1 MIKQLVDD
9 LSTGLNII
17 DIGCRGSLDP
27 KWKPIENLVNLNGF
41 DPDAEECNRL
51 AHVPNNFKS
60 VNYHPYAIAGHS
72 GSATLYKTQNE
83 FCTSLLKPDAQWLRR
98 FAFHEMFQILDEQSI
113 KVVSLGDIKEFKD
126 LDLDILKSDSQG
138 LELEILKG
146 AGGLL
151 DRAIYVETE
160 SGFTPNYFNESTQAQ
175 VDEYMRSKDFLLFD
189 LKLSRVQHDNIFKK
203 VNRDCGLLLWSE
215 SVWLRDYISLHH
227 KNCLIVGNNISREK
241 AIKALIIC
249 SIQGC
254 FDYGF
259 ELAKI
264 FSELGLISDQE
275 LEGLTKADGWMLAS
289 ADEVK
294 SQNRL
299 LNITLR
305 LLPSSVRKHIS
316 NEASLAVNQ
325 RHVFSKLKS
334 LTK

>member
-1 MIKQLVDD
+1 MIKRFVDD
-9 LSTGLNII
+9 LNSGLNII

-27 KWKPIENLVNLNGF
+27 KWKPIENMVNLNGF

-60 VNYHPYAIAGHS
+60 VTYHPYAVAGHS
-72 GSATLYKTQNE
+72 GSALLYKTQNE
-83 FCTSLLKPDAQWLRR
+83 FCTSLLKPDAPWLRR
-98 FAFHEMFQILDEQSI
+98 FAFHEMFQVLDEQSI
-113 KVVSLGDIKEFKD
+113 NVVSLGDIIEFKD

-160 SGFTPNYFNESTQAQ
+160 SGFTPNYINESTQAQ
-175 VDEYMRSKDFLLFD
+175 VDEYMRSKGFLLFD

-203 VNRDCGLLLWSE
+203 VNKDRGLLLWSE
-215 SVWLRDYISLHH
+215 SVWLRDYISLYQ
-227 KNCLIVGNNISREK
+227 KNALVVGNNISREK
-241 AIKALIIC
+241 AIKALTIC

-264 FSELGLISDQE
+264 FRELDLISHQE
-275 LEGLTKADGWMLAS
+275 LDSLTKPDEWLLAERS
-289 ADEVK
+289 EVQ
-294 SQNRL
+294 SRNRL
-299 LNITLR
+299 LNIALR
-305 LLPSSVRKHIS
+305 LLPLSVRKRIS
-316 NEASLAVNQ
+316 NEALLAVNQ
-325 RHVFSKLKS
+325 RHVLSKLKS